1 MNRSDLDS
9 LSLITE
15 YTKPASRHR
24 EINGRA
30 MGNEASRLDGVSPQ
44 GIAGGAAA
52 ARAGSSSRLPT
63 TPISTPTARRAK
75 SFSAFQPMSPSPSTS
90 SNGSAN
96 GNGVNSASTPR
107 AAANAQQSLQRQQS
121 NGPKVERT
129 IQRMDKA
136 IRKRVRGGITYN
148 MKIIIRGEKGTG
160 KTSLFHRLK
169 GEPIP
174 SEHEST
180 PQLQSATINW
190 NFRADSEENVKCE
203 VWDVVDRGF
212 NPLADG
218 SDGSGANGADGAAHN
233 ANPFELGSLQSNSNF
248 ASVRASA
255 AVAASIAGASG
266 ANGSHTVATV
276 DASTVDVYH
285 ETHGAIFLLDVT
297 KWHTLEYVRQQLE
310 KVPVHIPTL
319 VLGNFRDCG
328 NQRKIFKEDIQDLL
342 YGNNDRSRQQQQLRR
357 PHELLYFECSLL
369 NCYGLKS
376 LHQYFGIPFL
386 QLKLATIRQQMRI
399 VEGEFSHLKN
409 DLQAKI
415 SEQRYSDY
423 VEHIKSS
430 GSDIRTGRKVPGGS
444 PPPIQRM
451 ESTIVVNGSQSRGIN
466 NGDIHGE
473 QNGHNARESAGRSH
487 STASNGSD
495 IVVVT
500 EQVGGNGSVQIP
512 TEASPVGAAN
522 TVSAEAERQVAE
534 PMQKD
539 LDDLPERTNSLA
551 DQLTA
556 PLKFTHSESLSS
568 LKEEVVQST
577 SVPAIEKEN
586 SEVDQA
592 APASKKPARAEEQ
605 QQSPVKKPAAST
617 KNSPVKASADEPVS
631 LEDFQVPKQ
640 KNNDLDS
647 FYSDDDSDADGD
659 SDEDV
664 IIPPSAAMTKKYSH
678 KQQFIYSDSSDSDDE
693 KTRRKARKN
702 SPRRRGIAKAA
713 IGQDAA
719 VEPSS
724 ASMPKTL
731 RPTVSDAKPSEVD
744 NGAVTPI
751 PAITK
756 SDELTDTRLDL
767 QSWPPSSP
775 VTSQPS
781 PTARPISPAARTSRS
796 PSPRQKLESSRAHNP
811 KSIAQESRHESPST
825 FDGDDGEEKGSEVA
839 SETREAEAQ
848 EIAASDKEALV
859 ISTAESPSGHSS
871 PRRRLQPIRSVP
883 SSAHRSNEEDSD
895 ERVGSPVCATEEY
908 TTAAVS
914 SSAEDEHKSEGQIN
928 GVVEESNDNGAVN
941 ESDANETISAIAE
954 AVQTAN
960 LNALGSDLDY
970 TEDDEHVV
978 LSDGMGS
985 FFSDEEDEKS
995 VSEEAPLA
1003 VEAEEQAQTQL
1014 EAVYLTQKPV
1024 SKRPEMLE
1032 SDVEANNVAKLSVV
1046 TTSSSTT
1053 PAASVKLHDT
1063 HDAEVEFTVPVMSE
1077 PRMEVAFFSKSNEE
1091 SDDDEDEEVVK
1102 ATVPVPVKAPSSPV
1116 KASRFNRQ
1124 VDMLMSDEESE
1135 SEQEA
1140 IKPPVVSR
1148 AVQPNHRPEML
1159 MSDEDSDVS
1168 IEKPVTKNLSTM
1180 PQSGNTTQA
1189 SSMLSSPVDSH
1200 FAPPSPAKNND
1211 LESFFNES
1219 DSEGDD
1225 VGSSLGSSRTS
1236 SMLSSPPART
1246 KSLKGPMRRAVMA
1259 SDGDDDDEEESVDRF
1274 SSYNAKVPRKSK
1286 AERKQEREE
1295 IRRMTASLS
1304 SSSLTTED
1312 LTPVATTVGSTA
1324 SADVLAAIRLA
1335 QEEALRMLPP
1345 SDDGGGHSDAEKKSR
1360 PKKKKS
1366 SSSSS
1371 SSRSKLSEDAS
1382 ASSSSRKKKSSSS
1395 SKTSS
1400 SSRSSRR
1407 RDGDSGDERRE
1418 SRRR

>member
-1 MNRSDLDS
+1 
-9 LSLITE
+9 
-15 YTKPASRHR
+15 
-24 EINGRA
+24 

-75 SFSAFQPMSPSPSTS
+75 SFTSFQPMSPSPSSS

-96 GNGVNSASTPR
+96 GNGVNGASTPR
-107 AAANAQQSLQRQQS
+107 AAAANAQQNLQRQQS

-174 SEHEST
+174 SDHEST

-218 SDGSGANGADGAAHN
+218 SDSSGVNGADGAEHN

-399 VEGEFSHLKN
+399 VEGEFSYLKN

-451 ESTIVVNGSQSRGIN
+451 ESTIVVNGSQSRGIS
-466 NGDIHGE
+466 NGDIRGE
-473 QNGHNARESAGRSH
+473 QNGHNARKLAGRSH

-500 EQVGGNGSVQIP
+500 EQTGGSGAVQIP
-512 TEASPVGAAN
+512 TEASPVGAAD
-522 TVSAEAERQVAE
+522 TVSAEAERQATE

-577 SVPAIEKEN
+577 SVLAIEREN
-586 SEVDQA
+586 SEVDQVV
-592 APASKKPARAEEQ
+592 PASKKPARAEEH
-605 QQSPVKKPAAST
+605 QQSLVKKPAAST

-702 SPRRRGIAKAA
+702 SPHRRDIVKAA

-724 ASMPKTL
+724 ASAPKTL
-731 RPTVSDAKPSEVD
+731 QPTFFDAKPSEVN
-744 NGAVTPI
+744 NGAVTPTT
-751 PAITK
+751 AITK
-756 SDELTDTRLDL
+756 RDELTDTRLDL
-767 QSWPPSSP
+767 QPQPRSSS

-781 PTARPISPAARTSRS
+781 PTARPISPASRTSHS
-796 PSPRQKLESSRAHNP
+796 PSSRQKLESSRAHNP
-811 KSIAQESRHESPST
+811 KSIAQEVRHESPSKV
-825 FDGDDGEEKGSEVA
+825 DGDDGEEKGSEVA
-839 SETREAEAQ
+839 IETREAEAQ
-848 EIAASDKEALV
+848 KIAASDKEAPAV
-859 ISTAESPSGHSS
+859 STPESPSGHLS
-871 PRRRLQPIRSVP
+871 PRRRVQPIRNVP
-883 SSAHRSNEEDSD
+883 SPAHRSNEEDSD
-895 ERVGSPVCATEEY
+895 GRVGSPVCATEEY
-908 TTAAVS
+908 NTAAVS
-914 SSAEDEHKSEGQIN
+914 SSAKDEHESEGQTN
-928 GVVEESNDNGAVN
+928 GVMEESSDSDAVN
-941 ESDANETISAIAE
+941 EPDANETISAITE

-978 LSDGMGS
+978 LSDGMDN

-995 VSEEAPLA
+995 VSREAPLA
-1003 VEAEEQAQTQL
+1003 VEAEEQVQTQL
-1014 EAVYLTQKPV
+1014 AALYLTQKPI

-1032 SDVEANNVAKLSVV
+1032 SNDKDDAEANDAAKLSAE

-1053 PAASVKLHDT
+1053 LAASVNLHDT
-1063 HDAEVEFTVPVMSE
+1063 HNAEVEFTIPVLSE
-1077 PRMEVAFFSKSNEE
+1077 SRMEETFFSKSNEE
-1091 SDDDEDEEVVK
+1091 SDDDEDEEEIK
-1102 ATVPVPVKAPSSPV
+1102 ATVPAPVPAKAPSLPV
-1116 KASRFNRQ
+1116 KASRFNRRA
-1124 VDMLMSDEESE
+1124 DMLMSDEESE

-1140 IKPPVVSR
+1140 VKPPVVSR
-1148 AVQPNHRPEML
+1148 AVRPNRHPEML

-1168 IEKPVTKNLSTM
+1168 IGKPVTKNFSTM

-1189 SSMLSSPVDSH
+1189 SSMLSSPVDSR

-1225 VGSSLGSSRTS
+1225 VGSSLGSSRAS
-1236 SMLSSPPART
+1236 SMLPSPPARA
-1246 KSLKGPMRRAVMA
+1246 KSSKGSMRRAVVA
-1259 SDGDDDDEEESVDRF
+1259 SDDDDDEEESVDRF
-1274 SSYNAKVPRKSK
+1274 SSYNSKVPRKSK

-1295 IRRMTASLS
+1295 IRRMTTSLN
-1304 SSSLTTED
+1304 SSSLTIED

-1382 ASSSSRKKKSSSS
+1382 GSSSSRKKKSSSS
-1395 SKTSS
+1395 AKTSS